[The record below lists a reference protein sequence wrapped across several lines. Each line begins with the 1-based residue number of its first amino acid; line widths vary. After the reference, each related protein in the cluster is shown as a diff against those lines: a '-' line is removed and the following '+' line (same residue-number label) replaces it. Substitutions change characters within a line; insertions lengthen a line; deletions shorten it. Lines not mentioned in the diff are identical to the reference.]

1 MNFDQALNTIKKS
14 VTLFNNGQENDFRI
28 CIIVCDQMIEAL
40 SMSVIEHKL
49 SKFSFQ
55 DHTHDISE
63 FEALVFVCR
72 KDLTEKIKILKKLN
86 LITDSQQ
93 RCISMVH
100 EIRNTIHHYK
110 YDQSV
115 LFSKISSYLIIKIS
129 CEITKSI
136 TNHHF
141 DKGNYKFYGYSTF
154 EKESLL
160 NAVDEEFS
168 KIAHSSKIIDNCN
181 EFYEELDENIF
192 SAERL
197 FSELHGGHDID
208 STHDAVICGYITSIE
223 FFEKII
229 KYNKKEL
236 IHESIDKKIEWVNSN
251 RDKFQPLYHLLGH
264 GGKYRCEEH
273 SKFIIENAF
282 YKIYEKS
289 KFLNYLNNS
298 NGGNAGISIVEDS

>member
-1 MNFDQALNTIKKS
+1 MNFDQALNTIEKS
-14 VTLFNNGQENDFRI
+14 VALFNGGQENDFRI

-49 SKFSFQ
+49 SNFSFR
-55 DHTHDISE
+55 DHAHDISE
-63 FEALVFVCR
+63 FEALVSVCR
-72 KDLTEKIKILKKLN
+72 KDLTEKIKIPKKFG
-86 LITDSQQ
+86 LITESQQ

-100 EIRNTIHHYK
+100 EIRNVIHHYK
-110 YDQSV
+110 YDQSA
-115 LFSKISSYLIIKIS
+115 LFSKISSYLIVKIS

-136 TNHHF
+136 TSYHL
-141 DKGNYKFYGYSTF
+141 DKGDYKFYGYSVF
-154 EKESLL
+154 EKEALL
-160 NAVDEEFS
+160 NAVDEEFN
-168 KIAHSSKIIDNCN
+168 KIAHSSKIVDYCN
-181 EFYEELDENIF
+181 EFYEELDENIL

-223 FFEKII
+223 FFEEIIQHNKI
-229 KYNKKEL
+229 EL
-236 IHESIDKKIEWVNSN
+236 IHENIDKKIEWLNSN
-251 RDKFQPLYHLLGH
+251 KEKFQPLYHLLEH
-264 GGKYRCEEH
+264 GGRYRCEEH
-273 SKFIIENAF
+273 DKFIIENAF